1 MKRDKLKLIDLHC
14 DTFFRIVLA
23 QLEGRTINLKEN
35 DLHVDIE
42 RLKKVGASGQM
53 FAAYIPAQSLSQYGF
68 DGTPYDFL
76 KLTYKKMLEEL
87 EANKG
92 DIALATNYLDYE
104 KIMANGK
111 ISAFLTIEEGCI
123 LDGKIE
129 RLDEI
134 YDMGFRFLGL
144 IWMPENC
151 IGFAHS
157 KDPEVMAKGLK
168 PFGFEVVER
177 MNEIGMVI
185 DVSHLSDGG
194 FYDVA
199 KHSKQ
204 PFVATHSNCRAIAN
218 ESRNLTD
225 DMIKILANKGGV
237 MGLNLV
243 PAFLDAS
250 NKSRIEYMVK
260 HIKHIKNV
268 GGIDTVAIGADFDG
282 MGGDLE
288 IDNIGDMDKL
298 FDALVKEG
306 FTWDEIDKIAYKNVL
321 RVIRDVIG

>member
-1 MKRDKLKLIDLHC
+1 
-14 DTFFRIVLA
+14 
-23 QLEGRTINLKEN
+23 
-35 DLHVDIE
+35 
-42 RLKKVGASGQM
+42 
-53 FAAYIPAQSLSQYGF
+53 
-68 DGTPYDFL
+68 
-76 KLTYKKMLEEL
+76 
-87 EANKG
+87 
-92 DIALATNYLDYE
+92 
-104 KIMANGK
+104 
-111 ISAFLTIEEGCI
+111 
-123 LDGKIE
+123 
-129 RLDEI
+129 
-134 YDMGFRFLGL
+134 
-144 IWMPENC
+144 
-151 IGFAHS
+151 
-157 KDPEVMAKGLK
+157 MAKGLK

-282 MGGDLE
+282 MGGDFE
-288 IDNIGDMDKL
+288 IDNVGDMTSL
-298 FDALVKEG
+298 FDALVKERIYLG
-306 FTWDEIDKIAYKNVL
+306 M
-321 RVIRDVIG
+321 R